1 MWKDLLNRVVE
12 YDISTMEEIMKNTI
26 KRMIKDDLITCF
38 LDSVILHHRLKKVC
52 RELDTLGIEDNIL
65 KNLNVWNLINE
76 QDYLDCNCFMYVI
89 MCVI

>member
-1 MWKDLLNRVVE
+1 MWKDPLNKIAE

-38 LDSVILHHRLKKVC
+38 LDSVILYHRLKKVC

-65 KNLNVWNLINE
+65 KNFNLWNFVNE
-76 QDYLDCNCFMYVI
+76 QDYLDRNYFMYVI
-89 MCVI
+89 CI